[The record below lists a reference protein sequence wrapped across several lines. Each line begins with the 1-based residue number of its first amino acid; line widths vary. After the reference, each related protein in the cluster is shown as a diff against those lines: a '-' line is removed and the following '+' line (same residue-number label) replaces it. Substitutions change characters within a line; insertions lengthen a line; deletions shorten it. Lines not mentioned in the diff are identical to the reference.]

1 MLQKE
6 GHSKMDVLQMVPL
19 WIFNFFPDN
28 VWKYD
33 FSNLAGWKRCG
44 KLKRSGKTVLDD
56 QSSMELGIFSN
67 EYPCMGCAV

>member
-1 MLQKE
+1 
-6 GHSKMDVLQMVPL
+6 MDVLQMVPL

-56 QSSMELGIFSN
+56 QSSMELGIFQRISLH
-67 EYPCMGCAV
+67 GLRSLVLDFIV